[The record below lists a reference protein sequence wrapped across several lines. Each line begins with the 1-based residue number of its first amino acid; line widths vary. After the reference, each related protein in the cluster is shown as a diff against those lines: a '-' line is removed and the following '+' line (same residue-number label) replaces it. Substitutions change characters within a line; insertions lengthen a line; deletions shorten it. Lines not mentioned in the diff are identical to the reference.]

1 MDAGSYQTGFF
12 ITELNIDIEL
22 LNQYK
27 EMAVQY
33 IALSQFTQKFMT
45 QKAVMSLDIDM
56 QRKLKENF
64 DSFLKPYKDAIEKI
78 ATFLHEYIHFL
89 QDISTLT
96 GLTII
101 DLCSKKIQTA
111 MNIVAKSEG
120 SEEKSIILPLQE
132 CSSKIIEACS
142 NYYSIFRGSS
152 SNLTFKKLHHYN
164 RFYITSDE
172 CLEILSDEDPI
183 MYPKDILE
191 SLHEIK
197 VVFNDGKD
205 EYQLGSYI
213 ISESMAYLF
222 ESTVFNAE
230 KRNNQYPYNICE
242 MIVNKECPAIAENR
256 YLILA
261 ICELSLMH
269 EHSGEMFYNI
279 IEEIK
284 EKKLSFKNV
293 SEFEKYF
300 LPRITHLSKS
310 LEYKYQHSIIP
321 DIDFLYPGI
330 QQFNTLN
337 HQIKHMISAGIR
349 LRRSGL
355 FIAKAAENSNRNG
368 EINIWFEKCGIPLII
383 DSTNS
388 TFSTTAFDNLSFS
401 ILCPKA
407 LDKLLFE
414 HEKKCFMFNICQMQ
428 KESNVCFDK
437 KICSQEP
444 WTQTDKERICP
455 LVTYLYHYSIDWKQI
470 IK

>member
-33 IALSQFTQKFMT
+33 IALSQFTHKFMSH
-45 QKAVMSLDIDM
+45 KAVMSLDIEK
-56 QRKLKENF
+56 QNKLKENS
-64 DSFLKPYKDAIEKI
+64 DSFLKPYKDATEKI

-101 DLCSKKIQTA
+101 DLCSKKNQTA
-111 MNIVAKSEG
+111 MSIVANNKD
-120 SEEKSIILPLQE
+120 SEEKGIILPLQE
-132 CSSKIIEACS
+132 SSSKIIEACS

-152 SNLTFKKLHHYN
+152 SNLPFKKLHHYN
-164 RFYITSDE
+164 RLEITSDE
-172 CLEILSDEDPI
+172 CVEILSSEDPI

-222 ESTVFNAE
+222 EMTVFNAE

-242 MIVNKECPAIAENR
+242 MIVDIECPAIAKNK

-269 EHSGEMFYNI
+269 EHSGEMFYHI
-279 IEEIK
+279 IKEIK
-284 EKKLSFKNV
+284 EKNLYFENV
-293 SEFEKYF
+293 SEFEAHF
-300 LPRITHLSKS
+300 LPRVTHLSEGLKS
-310 LEYKYQHSIIP
+310 KYKHSIIP
-321 DIDFLYPGI
+321 DIDFLYPDI
-330 QQFNTLN
+330 PQFNGLN
-337 HQIKHMISAGIR
+337 YQIKRMISAGIN
-349 LRRSGL
+349 LRRRGL
-355 FIAKAAENSNRNG
+355 FIAKAAENGNRNG

-388 TFSTTAFDNLSFS
+388 TFSTTAFDNMSFY

-414 HEKKCFMFNICQMQ
+414 HEKKCFLFNICQMQ
-428 KESNVCFDK
+428 KKSILVLMRK
-437 KICSQEP
+437 YVAKSLGRKQTKIEYALWP
-444 WTQTDKERICP
+444 HIC
-455 LVTYLYHYSIDWKQI
+455 I
-470 IK
+470 IIQLMGSR